1 MEINFE
7 EKSRNE
13 AQKAIGAKG
22 DQAVVK
28 LAPLI
33 KSSKVTVIIRF
44 VFCNLSYDS
53 ELLLADAFAA
63 NTHLVGFTCIQNPHN
78 FQGINYRPTA
88 SVQKLEEAAARCRS
102 RYFTRFQN
110 EELSEDLK
118 TTRNQSVNI
127 VHTHNKVEEE
137 DDEDTEII
145 KLREKLERLERN
157 RAEKAVLRKQELDK
171 LEQQAATLL
180 KSEQGLVES
189 LPTSKEKEL
198 KLQQECR
205 ELQQTLDQVKSKLH
219 ERQQQLR
226 NIQQDIKT
234 KLDARDKCRKDLKA
248 TNDSIEKLRI
258 LIQKENNS
266 SSPAVVKVL
275 EEDRDFERARVI
287 SLFEVNER
295 LTREQSSE
303 QNLCDICKENEKD
316 VVIQCG
322 HRMCKS
328 CLDSWC
334 LRNPNNQVCPFCKLP
349 IQTVTRCFN

>member
-1 MEINFE
+1 M
-7 EKSRNE
+7 KR
-13 AQKAIGAKG
+13 
-22 DQAVVK
+22 
-28 LAPLI
+28 
-33 KSSKVTVIIRF
+33 
-44 VFCNLSYDS
+44 
-53 ELLLADAFAA
+53 
-63 NTHLVGFTCIQNPHN
+63 
-78 FQGINYRPTA
+78 
-88 SVQKLEEAAARCRS
+88 LEEAAGRCRS
-102 RYFTRFQN
+102 PYLTRFQN
-110 EELSEDLK
+110 LELSENLK
-118 TTRNQSVNI
+118 TLRNQSVNI
-127 VHTHNKVEEE
+127 VNTHNNVEEE

-157 RAEKAVLRKQELDK
+157 KAEKAVLRKQELDK
-171 LEQQAATLL
+171 LEQQAATFL
-180 KSEQGLVES
+180 KTEQVLDES
-189 LPTSKEKEL
+189 LPAFKEKEV

-205 ELQQTLDQVKSKLH
+205 ELQQTLDQVKSKLQ
-219 ERQQQLR
+219 ERQQQLK

-234 KLDARDKCRKDLKA
+234 KQDARDKCRKDLKA

-258 LIQKENNS
+258 LIRKENSS

-287 SLFEVNER
+287 SLFEVNEK
-295 LTREQSSE
+295 LTRERNSE